1 MYSGIYRTARA
12 GMDGLR
18 AEQSGMSNS
27 EYWKWHFIPNH
38 RSRRRVRVNEESN
51 PRVNASP
58 GLQRNRDPVQN
69 PRDLFFLILSQ
80 DNAWGADSTSA
91 VLESGLFP
99 SSDSHLRNRPLH
111 PLPPPPWARLLGPLL
126 SLSAHLGPPTP
137 LPGLRR
143 PPGSQVPSRP
153 PRRNAARL
161 SSADRRIHGAPHPDP
176 PPARRALLFAATYSF
191 EKTFAAQKVNG
202 SPSR

>member
-1 MYSGIYRTARA
+1 MPLYSGIYRTARA

-111 PLPPPPWARLLGPLL
+111 PLPPPVGSTLRATPV
-126 SLSAHLGPPTP
+126 SLSPP
-137 LPGLRR
+137 R
-143 PPGSQVPSRP
+143 PPDPPSRAP
-153 PRRNAARL
+153 AAARL
-161 SSADRRIHGAPHPDP
+161 PGSVPTAPAERRTSELRGSSDSRSSSPR
-176 PPARRALLFAATYSF
+176 PPACPPRSPLCSDLFF
-191 EKTFAAQKVNG
+191 
-202 SPSR
+202 